1 MFQRPPTWDSNVGNW
16 PRYQCVTFNIVSW
29 PRIDSLETRL
39 THREQQC
46 IPSLNERES
55 APDDLCLGYWEYR
68 PSDETES
75 PKEGG
80 PGWRRLYSWMSSRA
94 VKASL
99 FSGSLENKYAR
110 RDVSREWEGWGM
122 SVDTWWRDLGRASP
136 FKYSTRTSSNRLTN
150 LTPTCLCSSPLTW
163 LKIHNFSSM
172 IGVHGLQTQSC
183 DDLTGKC
190 NGALLRTHARPWSIF
205 CGAYA
210 RAFLTISPSM
220 NVHKWVLSVPC
231 LNIWVQMIRA

>member
-1 MFQRPPTWDSNVGNW
+1 MRHFQYSQLTPYWFSGNQTYSSRTTVYSVSKWTRICTWWFVPW
-16 PRYQCVTFNIVSW
+16 LLR
-29 PRIDSLETRL
+29 
-39 THREQQC
+39 
-46 IPSLNERES
+46 IPSKWRGRVPQGRRPRMKEIILMNVVKSCES
-55 APDDLCLGYWEYR
+55 
-68 PSDETES
+68 
-75 PKEGG
+75 
-80 PGWRRLYSWMSSRA
+80 
-94 VKASL
+94 VSL

-122 SVDTWWRDLGRASP
+122 LVDTWWRDLGRASP

-163 LKIHNFSSM
+163 LKIHSFSSM

-190 NGALLRTHARPWSIF
+190 NGALLRTHARPWLIF

-210 RAFLTISPSM
+210 RAFLTIPPSM